1 MKFYSIDLERNGL
14 TGQFLSCSI
23 GLYDGL
29 QCIASVYAEF
39 TVTEELIPWVKENVV
54 TLYGVEDDLQMP
66 IEDFLPIAYRFLR
79 METDAPIVFH
89 MGYPVEYDF
98 LTMVR
103 KGCCND
109 DQFQMPYMYLD
120 LNAMLH
126 ARGYKEDTLKPL
138 LEAAPVADMPTTGIN
153 YNDRAIN
160 ADQMRL
166 LEHFAPVD
174 VSEAAAAYVF
184 LVG

>member
-29 QCIASVYAEF
+29 HCIASVYAEF

-66 IEDFLPIAYRFLR
+66 IEDFLPVAYKFLR
-79 METDAPIVFH
+79 MEQDAPVVFH
-89 MGYPVEYDF
+89 MGFPVEYDF

-103 KGCCND
+103 QACCDNN
-109 DQFQMPYMYLD
+109 QFQMPYKYLD
-120 LNAMLH
+120 LNSMLV
-126 ARGYKEDTLKPL
+126 AKGYQADTLKEVLAIAEP
-138 LEAAPVADMPTTGIN
+138 AQMPTTGIN
-153 YNDRAIN
+153 YNERAITP
-160 ADQMRL
+160 DHMRL
-166 LEHFAPVD
+166 LTHFAPVD
-174 VSEAAAAYVF
+174 VAEAAAAYVF
-184 LVG
+184 LVS